1 MSTATPLEIAIRE
14 QLDRYFE
21 DLGQS
26 TANDILAMVSQCV
39 ENTVIQVAL
48 ERTENNQTKAAD
60 LLGITRGTL
69 RKKIQTYNIK
79 I

>member
-1 MSTATPLEIAIRE
+1 MSTATPLETAIRE

-26 TANDILAMVSQCV
+26 TAHDVMAMVNHCV
-39 ENTVIQVAL
+39 EKTVIQVAL
-48 ERTENNQTKAAD
+48 EKSANNQTKAAEI
-60 LLGITRGTL
+60 LGITRGTL
-69 RKKIQTYNIK
+69 RKKIKTYDIK

>member
-26 TANDILAMVSQCV
+26 TAHNILSMVNQSV
-39 ENTVIQVAL
+39 ENTVIQIAL
-48 ERTENNQTKAAD
+48 EKSDNNQTKAAD

>member
-1 MSTATPLEIAIRE
+1 MSTATLLETAIRE
-14 QLDRYFE
+14 QLDRYFD

-26 TANDILAMVSQCV
+26 AASDILSMVNQCV
-39 ENTVIQVAL
+39 ENTVIQIAL
-48 ERTENNQTKAAD
+48 EKTDNNQTKAAD